1 MDKQALIAQRD
12 RLMQELNETNRE
24 IERLN
29 KEIQTGK
36 IKKVCD
42 LLEELWKQTSEVFEI
57 ENYDG
62 DIIGIDFEDL
72 SKSIKKQFGIY

>member
-1 MDKQALIAQRD
+1 MDRQALIAQRD
-12 RLMQELNETNRE
+12 RLVRELNETNRE

-29 KEIQTGK
+29 KEIQKGK

-42 LLEELWKQTSEVFEI
+42 LLDELWGKTSEVFEI

-62 DIIGIDFEDL
+62 DTIGIDFEDL
-72 SKSIKKQFGIY
+72 SKSIKKNFGI